1 MHTKIRQAYE
11 PRLVTEYVTQTW
23 PDAIVLY
30 DVPLGPVPQ
39 NLAQKV
45 GEAQAAR
52 IARTARPR
60 ADAIIVLPS
69 EIVLLEGKIMDVNQ
83 GLGMLDLY
91 EHAIPLTP
99 ELQPHLMMQRIERTH
114 RDDNTEVT
122 DVWQEA
128 KPIRKVLVAAN
139 PPEWASTI
147 CPRAGIEIVV
157 FCPEWATEYMAWRNR
172 EGTKARLAAR
182 ANRKNA
188 LIALGFQEGA
198 G

>member
-1 MHTKIRQAYE
+1 MHTKIRQHYE

-23 PDAIVLY
+23 PDATVLY
-30 DVPLGPVPQ
+30 DVPLGPLPQ
-39 NLAQKV
+39 HLADKI
-45 GEAQAAR
+45 GEAMAAR

-99 ELQPHLMMQRIERTH
+99 ELQQYLKTPIQILAH
-114 RDDNTEVT
+114 T
-122 DVWQEA
+122 DTGKPITNDGYND

-147 CPRAGIEIVV
+147 CPRAGITIVT
-157 FCPEWATEYMAWRNR
+157 FCPEWAREYMAWRNA
-172 EGTKARLAAR
+172 EGTNARRHGRAAR
-182 ANRKNA
+182 RAK
-188 LIALGFQEGA
+188 LIALGFEDGA
-198 G
+198 

>member
-1 MHTKIRQAYE
+1 MHTKIRQSYE
-11 PRLVTEYVTQTW
+11 PRLITEYVTQTW
-23 PDAIVLY
+23 PDATVLY

-39 NLAQKV
+39 NLALKV

-60 ADAIIVLPS
+60 ADAVIILPS

-99 ELQPHLMMQRIERTH
+99 ELQQYLTMQRVERTH

-122 DVWQEA
+122 DVWQEV

-147 CPRAGIEIVV
+147 CTRAGIEIVE
-157 FCPEWATEYMAWRNR
+157 FCPAWATEYMAWRNR
-172 EGTKARLAAR
+172 EGTKGRRYAR
-182 ANRKNA
+182 AKRKA
-188 LIALGFQEGA
+188 VLERLGYQTGA
-198 G
+198 E